1 MTFLIKIKV
10 FTSLLKMPKALV
22 FAATGFEPME
32 LVVTVDFLRRA
43 GIEVTVAAIGP
54 KLDVDGAHGITVR
67 ADALLKDVQ
76 KQSYDLLVCPGGMPG
91 TKNLAKDATVVD
103 LVKKQF
109 SSGKLCGAI
118 CAAPGFVFAE
128 ACGIMKGKKG
138 CGYPG
143 CDKAIET
150 TGGTLLT
157 DDVVVDGNVIT
168 ARGPAVASK
177 FALSLITTLCGK
189 AKADEVA
196 KGAIYH

>member
-1 MTFLIKIKV
+1 
-10 FTSLLKMPKALV
+10 MPKALV

-43 GIEVTVAAIGP
+43 GVQVTVASIGS
-54 KLDVDGAHGITVR
+54 KLQVDAAHGMTIV

-76 KQSYDLLVCPGGMPG
+76 GQDFDLVVCPGGMPG
-91 TKNLAKDATVVD
+91 TKNLAKDKTVVE

-109 SSGKLCGAI
+109 GAGKLCGAI

-157 DDVVVDGNVIT
+157 DDVVVDGNIVT
-168 ARGPAVASK
+168 ARGPAVAAK
-177 FALSLITTLCGK
+177 FALALIENLCGK

-196 KGAIYH
+196 HGAIYH